1 MITGFRQV
9 VQLSVFIKSIGAGFF
24 IGLIFLFYIAM
35 NTINGKNKYIVAV
48 RDVIFFVSSAIITF
62 LFSLKYNAGI
72 LRFYI
77 LAGELI
83 GFILCY
89 LSLSGTVRK
98 YSYRFFVLLL
108 TIVKKI
114 KEKISKNTK
123 KLYKNS

>member
-98 YSYRFFVLLL
+98 YSYRFFILLL